1 MSIDGNSLLH
11 NVFPSYKENPY
22 EDEIATSAVGG
33 GSSSSIHELG
43 KGVET
48 ISNTIPI
55 EQVAPGD
62 EILKTV
68 QKVSDSHTETLQSL
82 HQITQELQNK
92 ESLSMAD
99 ALKMQVGVME
109 FQLKNEIISKA
120 TGSISNGI
128 QTLFRN
134 Q

>member
-1 MSIDGNSLLH
+1 M
-11 NVFPSYKENPY
+11 
-22 EDEIATSAVGG
+22 
-33 GSSSSIHELG
+33 
-43 KGVET
+43 
-48 ISNTIPI
+48 
-55 EQVAPGD
+55 
-62 EILKTV
+62 